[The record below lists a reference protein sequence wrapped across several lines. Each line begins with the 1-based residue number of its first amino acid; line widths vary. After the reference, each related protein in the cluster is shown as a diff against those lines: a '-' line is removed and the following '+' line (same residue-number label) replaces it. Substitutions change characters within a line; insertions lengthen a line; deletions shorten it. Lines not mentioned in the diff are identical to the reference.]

1 MNKTQNPLLS
11 RKKEEKWPKKIN
23 TAIPDMGGSCTPNE
37 QMNQISSRSRP
48 SDKWGWGGGGKGR
61 SSRPFGTQFGLKQ
74 GRVRAPLAR
83 SLDPPLQ
90 MRP

>member
-11 RKKEEKWPKKIN
+11 RKKEEKSPKTIN

-48 SDKWGWGGGGKGR
+48 SDKWGGGGGGGGR
-61 SSRPFGTQFGLKQ
+61 DGHPDPLGL
-74 GRVRAPLAR
+74 
-83 SLDPPLQ
+83 SLV
-90 MRP
+90 